1 MAIKYIATFA
11 DGKIVKRTSASGRQ
25 YSHCWRI
32 QYVSQT
38 GTSYDTTGFS
48 GALHHAAAE
57 IRKCERWAQSV
68 SEREI
73 VPAVVVEAKPRA
85 VKS

>member
-11 DGKIVKRTSASGRQ
+11 DGKIVRRTSAAGRI
-25 YSHCWRI
+25 YSHCWRV
-32 QYVSQT
+32 QYVSFDDYEY
-38 GTSYDTTGFS
+38 SATGFS
-48 GALHHAAAE
+48 GSRELAAGE
-57 IRKCERWAQSV
+57 IRKYQRNAATAFQS
-68 SEREI
+68 EI